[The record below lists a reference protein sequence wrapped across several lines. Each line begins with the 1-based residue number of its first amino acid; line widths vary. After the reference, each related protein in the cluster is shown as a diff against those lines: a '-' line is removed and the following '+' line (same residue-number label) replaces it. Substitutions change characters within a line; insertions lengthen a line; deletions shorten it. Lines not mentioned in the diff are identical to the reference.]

1 MPHALRLLAA
11 SLASLPPLLA
21 AAPAGDF
28 APQGTRA
35 TLTVDFTYQATGRRA
50 DKYDS
55 REWKVL
61 RTLHMDATVTA
72 RQPAL
77 LAMLSAPEAEQTAKL
92 KQQAAEANRITQQA
106 APMMAGAEAIMAK
119 CGDDDKC
126 LEREAMKLGQAM
138 AGQPQVAATAKAM
151 ERFADNQAAQ
161 ANRYQAWTGQSQT
174 GSYRIEEKVRIVHAD
189 PICMSLPTARCTRI
203 ETRGGEGRIKLTDA
217 STGAVELDLAKG
229 LLTIHPPMSPE
240 ALAYTETVVT
250 DEPEG
255 THSVPTPRGAQ
266 LRQGVF
272 LKSPGNGTLVSPSFT
287 VPLKGGWRSQSGI
300 QTVPL
305 GGKDEASGTLTMK
318 WRFQVQ

>member
-1 MPHALRLLAA
+1 MPHAPRLLALT
-11 SLASLPPLLA
+11 LATLSNLVA

-28 APQGTRA
+28 APQGARA
-35 TLTVDFTYQATGRRA
+35 TLTMDFTYQATGRRA

-61 RTLHMDATVTA
+61 RTLHIDAVVTA

-77 LAMLSAPEAEQTAKL
+77 LAMLKPPEAEQTAQL
-92 KQQAAEANRITQQA
+92 KRQAAEANRITQQA

-161 ANRYQAWTGQSQT
+161 VIRYQAWIGQSQS
-174 GSYRIEEKVRIVHAD
+174 GSYRIDENLRIVHAD
-189 PICMSLPTARCTRI
+189 PICMRLPTARCTRV
-203 ETRGGEGRIKLTDA
+203 ETRTGEGRLKSSEGSVA
-217 STGAVELDLAKG
+217 AVELDAGKAT
-229 LLTIHPPMSPE
+229 LTINPPIAPE
-240 ALAYTETVVT
+240 LLAYTETVVT

-255 THSVPTPRGAQ
+255 THSVPTPRGPQ
-266 LRQGVF
+266 PRQDLF
-272 LKSPGNGTLVSPSFT
+272 LKSPTGSPAAPAFT
-287 VPLKGGWRSQSGI
+287 VPLKGGWRSQSGV

-305 GGKDEASGTLTMK
+305 GGRDEASGTLTMK